1 MLHVLE
7 NLGFDWQ
14 VALANFVNFLILFF
28 VLKKFLFKPIQTT
41 LDDRQHRIETGLENA
56 EKARTE
62 LMMAKEKYEEVV
74 TDGKKKANDIVAGAY
89 SEEKTIVRQASEK
102 AQEEA
107 ARIVKNG
114 RERVQKEKETAE
126 EEVRRQAASLVVSG
140 VEKLLRERL
149 TPEKDDAFIRAAAQK

>member
-14 VALANFVNFLILFF
+14 VALANFVNFLIIFF
-28 VLKKFLFKPIQTT
+28 LLKKFLFKPIQTA
-41 LDDRQHRIETGLENA
+41 LDEREHRIETGLENA

-74 TDGKKKANDIVAGAY
+74 GDGKKKANEIVAEAY
-89 SEEKTIVRQASEK
+89 SEEKTIMRTASEK

-107 ARIVKNG
+107 ARIVQNG
-114 RERVQKEKETAE
+114 RERVRKEKAE
-126 EEVRRQAASLVVSG
+126 AEDEVRRQAAALITAG

-149 TPEKDDAFIRAAAQK
+149 TPEKDEAFIRAAARK